1 MTLDQNV
8 KNSITL
14 KEKINRWKISKIKN
28 IGPQTFLKILDKFGS
43 ATAFLNSDKKYQQV
57 LDKQCSVD
65 VSSFIVYG
73 EANYSELL
81 SHITDPPIVLYFK
94 GDINLLTHPKL
105 ISIVGTRKYSA
116 YGELVTTKL
125 TKELI
130 ENGYITVSGLAKGID
145 TIVHKETLNNT
156 GKTIA
161 VLGGPVG
168 QPYPRENT
176 KLYNEILDNGGL
188 IISEVMAGEKIH
200 AWQFPRRNR
209 IVAGLSS
216 KTIVTEAPNRS
227 GALITAN
234 LAFDFNREVYAV
246 PANINLQNSTGCNKL
261 ISSNKAQLLYDFG
274 IITGYTKEK
283 RFDISAKISN
293 CSNEEKRILSLIQ
306 AGENKIDLLAEKIE
320 ISTSEISKTL
330 LNLELGG
337 FITKNLMGE
346 YEFLN

>member
-8 KNSITL
+8 KNKITL
-14 KEKINRWKISKIKN
+14 EEKINRWKVSKIKN
-28 IGPQTFLKILDKFGS
+28 IGPQTFLKILDKFEN
-43 ATAFLNSDKKYQQV
+43 ATNFLNSDKKYQSI
-57 LDKQCSVD
+57 LKDKCTVNTD
-65 VSSFIVYG
+65 SFIVYG
-73 EANYSELL
+73 ETKYSELL

-94 GDINLLTHPKL
+94 GDINLITHPKL
-105 ISIVGTRKYSA
+105 ISIVGTRKFST
-116 YGELVTTKL
+116 YGELVTSKL
-125 TKELI
+125 TKELV

-145 TIVHKETLNNT
+145 TIVHNETLNSG

-161 VLGGPVG
+161 VLGGPIN

-176 KLYNEILDNGGL
+176 KLYNEIIDKGGV
-188 IISEVMAGEKIH
+188 IISEVMVGEKIH

-209 IVAGLSS
+209 IVAGLAS

-246 PANINLQNSTGCNKL
+246 PANINLQNSIGCNKL
-261 ISSNKAQLLYDFG
+261 ISLNKAQLLYDFS
-274 IITGYTKEK
+274 IITGYTKDK

-293 CSNEEKRILSLIQ
+293 CSNKEKRILSLLQ
-306 AGENKIDLLAEKIE
+306 AGENKIDLLIEKTE
-320 ISTSEISKTL
+320 MDTSEVSKIL
-330 LNLELGG
+330 LELELGG
-337 FITKNLMGE
+337 FVTKNLMGE